1 MTVLWCFL
9 ASYCA
14 TELAWTVR
22 RRYGQR
28 TEMAVFTSCCVAIA
42 LSGAPGALYGAL
54 GMLTSYMLLRWL
66 VLRC

>member
-14 TELAWTVR
+14 SSLAFIMR
-22 RRYGQR
+22 QRYGQR
-28 TEMAVFTSCCVAIA
+28 AELAVFTSCCVAIA

-54 GMLTSYMLLRWL
+54 GTLTSYMLLRWL
-66 VLRC
+66 VLR